1 MLKLG
6 WVTTTPSFFWLG
18 WAIVQSSYHSHFFLF
33 FLLGLIKLEFR
44 SDHAIVVDLDLLFI
58 TTHYYP

>member
-18 WAIVQSSYHSHFFLF
+18 WAIVQSSYHPHFF
-33 FLLGLIKLEFR
+33 FLSGLIKLEFR
-44 SDHAIVVDLDLLFI
+44 SDQATLVDLDLLFI

>member
-18 WAIVQSSYHSHFFLF
+18 WAIVQSSYHPQIFFFFLSD
-33 FLLGLIKLEFR
+33 LIKLEFR
-44 SDHAIVVDLDLLFI
+44 SDQA
-58 TTHYYP
+58 TYCG